1 MKCRLDQLLLDRDLV
16 ADLKE
21 ARARILAGEVI
32 VEERRLDKCGQRV
45 ASDARVRLRSRTGRV
60 FVSRGGQKL
69 DHALTAQSIVVK
81 GEVCLDLGA
90 STGGFTDCL
99 LRRGAS
105 RVYAVD
111 VGYGLLDWRL
121 RTDDRVVN
129 LERTHAGQ
137 LTPVEIPEPIDLV
150 CADLSFTSLEN
161 IIRKVTWC
169 LHQGSIGAF
178 LIKPQFEAEKH
189 EIGRGGIVTDSQV
202 HQRVCRQIQDY
213 MEALGFIDFE
223 LVQSPIKGAK
233 GNTEFILLCG
243 WPGAT
248 PKPEAPDAKTDENG
262 IF

>member
-1 MKCRLDQLLLDRDLV
+1 MKCRLDQLLLDRDMV

-32 VEERRLDKCGQRV
+32 VEEQRVDKCGQQV

-69 DHALTAQSIVVK
+69 DHALAVQNIVVK
-81 GEVCLDLGA
+81 ADVCLDLGA

-99 LRRGAS
+99 LRRGAR

-137 LTPVEIPEPIDLV
+137 LTALDIPESIDLV

-161 IIRKVTWC
+161 IIPKVTWS
-169 LHQGSIGAF
+169 LHTGSIGAF

-189 EIGRGGIVTDSQV
+189 EIGVGGIVTDPQV
-202 HQRVCRQIQDY
+202 HQRVCHQIQVY
-213 MEALGFIDFE
+213 MAVLGFINFE

-233 GNTEFILLCG
+233 GNTEFILLCA
-243 WPGAT
+243 WSGA
-248 PKPEAPDAKTDENG
+248 KPEPET
-262 IF
+262 

>member
-1 MKCRLDQLLLDRDLV
+1 MKCRLDQLLLDRDMV

-32 VEERRLDKCGQRV
+32 VEEQRLDKCGQQV
-45 ASDARVRLRSRTGRV
+45 ASDSRVRLRSRTGRV

-69 DHALTAQSIVVK
+69 DYALAVHNIDADGQT
-81 GEVCLDLGA
+81 CLDLGA

-99 LRRGAS
+99 LRRGAT

-137 LTPVEIPEPIDLV
+137 LTTIELPEPIDLV

-169 LHQGSIGAF
+169 LRRASVGAF

-189 EIGRGGIVTDSQV
+189 EIGVGGIVTDARV
-202 HQRVCRQIQDY
+202 HQRVCRQIESY
-213 MEALGFIDFE
+213 MAELGFTDFL
-223 LVQSPIKGAK
+223 LVESPIKGAK
-233 GNTEFILLCG
+233 GNTEFILLCT
-243 WPGAT
+243 WPGARGKPDT
-248 PKPEAPDAKTDENG
+248 PEA
-262 IF
+262 